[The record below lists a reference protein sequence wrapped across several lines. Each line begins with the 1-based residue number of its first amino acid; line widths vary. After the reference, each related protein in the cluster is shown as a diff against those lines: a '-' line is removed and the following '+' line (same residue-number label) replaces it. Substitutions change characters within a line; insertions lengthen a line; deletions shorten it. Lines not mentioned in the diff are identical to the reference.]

1 MRTQKELLLLLQL
14 DIGPPQACCQTHVM
28 GLLICWSLG
37 GGGGVNQLVYA
48 QTVGSADSDGQK
60 EHFSSLQQNRGPLE
74 TNVNKN

>member
-1 MRTQKELLLLLQL
+1 MSW
-14 DIGPPQACCQTHVM
+14 AYSSA
-28 GLLICWSLG
+28 GLSG
-37 GGGGVNQLVYA
+37 GEVNQVVYA

>member
-1 MRTQKELLLLLQL
+1 MRTQKELVLLLQL

-28 GLLICWSLG
+28 SLLICWSFEG
-37 GGGGVNQLVYA
+37 GGAIRLGTDSGPV
-48 QTVGSADSDGQK
+48 DSDGHK